1 MRIFFNPVQ
10 RFAATIFL
18 LAGLA
23 MAQGTGTA
31 KNNQEPVKIPGFDPA
46 VLDRNVDPCVDFY
59 QYSCGL
65 WMKNNPIPAD
75 QSTWGQFNEL
85 AERNRAILHDI
96 LEKAAKASNRK
107 PNEQKIGDFY
117 ESCMNEDAINKKG
130 IAVLQPEFKR
140 INALKDKGEIA
151 ALVGHQQSQG
161 IDVLF
166 GFGSG
171 SDFKSANDVIAQADQ
186 GGLSLPDRDYYLRD
200 DPKSVELRKAFVA
213 HVTKMFE
220 LLGDSAEKA
229 AAEAKVVMT
238 IETDLAKGSM
248 EIVQR
253 REPSNVYHK
262 VSQEEWQAMTPSLS
276 WPRYLA
282 EMGMPKVSSINVAVP
297 EFFKTL
303 DNEIKNVS
311 LNDWKTYL
319 RWHLVASTVALLPTP
334 FVDENFN
341 FNGKT
346 LTGARELRARWK
358 RCSALVDGNLG
369 EALGQVYVEKTFPP
383 EAKARML
390 KMVEALESALRQDI
404 INLPWMTEATR
415 KQALIKLDAIQ
426 NKIAYPDNWRDY
438 SSLEIVHGD
447 ALGNFLR
454 AQAFE
459 MRRQLAKIGHPL
471 DKKEWGMTPPT
482 VNAYYNPSE
491 NNINFP
497 AGILLPPFFDFKADD
512 ALNFGGIGA
521 VIGHELT
528 HGFDDQGRKFDAQG
542 NLREWWTEE
551 DGKAFEQRA
560 QCLVDEYNGFV
571 AVDDVH
577 LNGKL
582 TLGEN
587 TADNGGLRIAYMALM
602 ALLANGGKQ
611 PEKID
616 GLTPEQRVFVG
627 WGQIWCQSM
636 TPEIARLRALTNEHS
651 PGKYRVN
658 GVVQNMPE
666 FQKAWGCKA
675 GQPMVPANSCR
686 VW

>member
-358 RCSALVDGNLG
+358 RCSALVDSNLG

-415 KQALIKLDAIQ
+415 KQALIKLDAVQ

-616 GLTPEQRVFVG
+616 GLTPQQRVFVG

-636 TPEIARLRALTNEHS
+636 TPEVARLRALTNEHS

>member
-1 MRIFFNPVQ
+1 MV
-10 RFAATIFL
+10 FL
-18 LAGLA
+18 LASLA
-23 MAQGTGTA
+23 AAQDTGTA
-31 KNNQEPVKIPGFDPA
+31 KNNQEPVRIPGFDPA
-46 VLDRNVDPCVDFY
+46 LLDRSVDPCVDFY
-59 QYSCGL
+59 QYSCGP

-140 INALKDKGEIA
+140 ISALKDKGEIA
-151 ALVGHQQSQG
+151 GLIGHQHSQG
-161 IDVLF
+161 IDVF
-166 GFGSG
+166 FEFGSG
-171 SDFKSANDVIAQADQ
+171 PDFKNANDVIAQADQ

-213 HVTKMFE
+213 HVAKMFE
-220 LLGDSAEKA
+220 LLGDPAEKA

-253 REPSNVYHK
+253 REPANVYHK
-262 VSQEEWQAMTPSLS
+262 VSQEEWQALTPSLS
-276 WPRYLA
+276 WARYLA
-282 EMGMPKVSSINVAVP
+282 EMGMTKVSSINVAVP
-297 EFFKTL
+297 DFFRTL
-303 DNEIKNVS
+303 DAEIKDAS

-319 RWHLVASTVALLPTP
+319 RWHLVASAVALLPKP

-346 LTGARELRARWK
+346 LTGAKELRARWK
-358 RCSALVDGNLG
+358 RCSAMVDSNLG

-390 KMVEALESALRQDI
+390 KMVEAVESALRQDI

-438 SSLEIVHGD
+438 SPLEVVHGD
-447 ALGNFLR
+447 ALGNLLR
-454 AQAFE
+454 AHAFE
-459 MRRQLAKIGHPL
+459 VRRALAKIGHPL
-471 DKKEWGMTPPT
+471 NRKEWGMTPPT
-482 VNAYYNPSE
+482 VNAYYDPSE

-528 HGFDDQGRKFDAQG
+528 HGFDDEGRKFDAQG

-551 DGKAFEQRA
+551 DGKAFEQRV
-560 QCLVDEYNGFV
+560 QCLVDEYNKFV

-587 TADNGGLRIAYMALM
+587 TADNGGLRVAYMALM
-602 ALLANGGKQ
+602 ASLANGGKQ
-611 PEKID
+611 PGKID
-616 GLTPEQRVFVG
+616 GFTPEQRIFLG

-636 TPEIARLRALTNEHS
+636 TPEVARLRALTNEHS
-651 PGKYRVN
+651 PGTYRVN
-658 GVVQNMPE
+658 GVIQNMPE

-675 GQPMVPANSCR
+675 GQPMAPANACR